1 MKRLKDS
8 GVTIIEAIIGLAIL
22 GIGLAFIVPGFS
34 SSLLIN
40 NRTEVRF
47 QAAIVAQKELES
59 ARVKNITSLPTSGQ
73 TGPMT
78 VSSGGRSFDVV
89 TKYCTVVTLCGAGSR
104 HLRVEV
110 SYESE
115 RVFSV
120 DTVYTQLSSSGP

>member
-40 NRTEVRF
+40 NRTETRF
-47 QAAIVAQKELES
+47 QAAIVAQKELEN
-59 ARVKNITSLPTSGQ
+59 ARIKDVISLPTSGQ
-73 TGPMT
+73 TTPTT
-78 VSSGGRSFDVV
+78 VSSGGRSFNVI
-89 TKYCTVVTLCGAGSR
+89 TKYCAITTLCGAGSR

-110 SYESE
+110 SYDSE
-115 RVFSV
+115 TVFSV